1 MGGMQVSEEMS
12 ASGQPEK
19 PQESVVVEIYDQ
31 QYHLRGTDVE
41 HVMELAR
48 LVDSKM
54 HAVAQQSATAD
65 SLRVAVL
72 AALNIADELAQL
84 REQVSAGGGVVPQEP
99 GALRLRADSLNSL
112 LDEVLGE

>member
-54 HAVAQQSATAD
+54 HAVAQQ
-65 SLRVAVL
+65 RVAVL